1 MSKIC
6 PYCNKSIIGKHAIY
20 ANHVRWCEKN
30 PNFNKEKT
38 SKNISSGVLKDLEK
52 RLGKIKK
59 FLVKCEN
66 CHTKF
71 PVEEREKQFP
81 KKEKYFCNRSCAN
94 TRHHTKETKNK
105 IGKKATISNKKLWQD
120 PNYVKKIMTSQKSIF
135 TSKGEVAIRK
145 YFQWNFPQERWTFG
159 GCLRYNNFPLVR
171 DLYSNKL
178 KVCIEYDG
186 IWHFE
191 NIHNQL
197 EYKQKQDQALENWCL
212 QNNFKLIRIKE
223 DIFLKD
229 EDFWI
234 NQIVK
239 EVHSKISRI
248 VKFY

>member
-1 MSKIC
+1 MTKIC

-20 ANHVRWCEKN
+20 ANHIRWCNKN
-30 PNFNKEKT
+30 PNLNKEKT
-38 SKNISSGVLKDLEK
+38 SKNISHGVLQNLEK
-52 RLGKIKK
+52 KLGKFKK
-59 FLVKCEN
+59 FLVKCHN
-66 CHTKF
+66 CGKPF
-71 PVEEREKQFP
+71 DVEEREKQFP
-81 KKEKYFCNRSCAN
+81 KKEKYFCNISCAN
-94 TRHHTKETKNK
+94 TRHHSEKIKSEIRKNTS
-105 IGKKATISNKKLWQD
+105 IAIKKLWQD
-120 PNYVKKIMTSQKSIF
+120 PEYVTLSAKHSIF

-159 GCLRYNNFPLVR
+159 GCLRYNGFPLVR

-191 NIHNQL
+191 DIHGQL
-197 EYKQKQDQALENWCL
+197 EYKQKQDQTMEDWCL
-212 QNNFKLIRIKE
+212 QNNFKLIRIRE
-223 DIFLKD
+223 EVFLKD

-239 EVHSKISRI
+239 EVHSSISRI